1 MEAMD
6 NGLEMLV
13 NQVVNVF
20 VQKQPHHQNQ
30 NHLQK
35 IKLSQVEVINIGQLA
50 IKPLWLKIQNVF
62 HFAVLMLMVVGNLLT
77 ILLPV
82 SQDHYSIEK
91 LQHPKVV
98 AMEVKVNG

>member
-50 IKPLWLKIQNVF
+50 IKPL
-62 HFAVLMLMVVGNLLT
+62 
-77 ILLPV
+77 
-82 SQDHYSIEK
+82 
-91 LQHPKVV
+91 
-98 AMEVKVNG
+98 